1 MIIQATQSDPA
12 LFPRRVDKILLVTG
26 FLIFVFGQVLLN
38 RGQDFVA
45 AQQPVDFAHW
55 CLLIGVVLF
64 LPFVGRLPRR
74 NIHLLTIPLMLA
86 GITAVIGMCVLD
98 FIFWSLPPG
107 DLARDFYRHVSAEPS
122 IWQVFITIGPGW
134 VFGVA
139 IALPSLSY
147 WHVSRL
153 GTGLVVFGA
162 IFLGATGRDLIV
174 PGYLIVTL
182 GYVLCFR
189 WLRAESR

>member
-1 MIIQATQSDPA
+1 MILQSNPADFPQRIDKA
-12 LFPRRVDKILLVTG
+12 LFVLG
-26 FLIFVFGQVLLN
+26 FLIYTLGQVLLN
-38 RGQDFVA
+38 LGRDWVA

-74 NIHLLTIPLMLA
+74 NIHLLSIPMMLA
-86 GITAVIGMCVLD
+86 GITAIIGMCVLD

-107 DLARDFYRHVSAEPS
+107 DLSREFYQHVSAEPS
-122 IWQVFITIGPGW
+122 IWQVFIAIGPGW

-139 IALPSLSY
+139 ISLPALSY
-147 WHVSRL
+147 WNVSRI

-182 GYVLCFR
+182 GYAMRFR
-189 WLRAESR
+189 WLRTD